1 MIDIQ
6 QLIEADRN
14 LLLALNG
21 SHSLFW
27 DGFMWVVTSTVTWV
41 PAAII
46 LLYVIFRNNKLP
58 QSIFIL
64 LMIALVIT
72 LADQLASSVSPIL
85 PVSGRLRIQRLCT
98 WFIR

>member
-58 QSIFIL
+58 HSIFIL
-64 LMIALVIT
+64 LMIAWVIT
-72 LADQLASSVSPIL
+72 LADQLASSVCKPYFARFR
-85 PVSGRLRIQRLCT
+85 PTQDP
-98 WFIR
+98 

>member
-27 DGFMWVVTSTVTWV
+27 DGFMWVVDQYGNLGSCSN
-41 PAAII
+41 
-46 LLYVIFRNNKLP
+46 Y
-58 QSIFIL
+58 
-64 LMIALVIT
+64 
-72 LADQLASSVSPIL
+72 LAVCYI
-85 PVSGRLRIQRLCT
+85 
-98 WFIR
+98 

>member
-6 QLIEADRN
+6 QLIEADRS

-46 LLYVIFRNNKLP
+46 LLYVILG
-58 QSIFIL
+58 
-64 LMIALVIT
+64 IT
-72 LADQLASSVSPIL
+72 SCHNRFSFS
-85 PVSGRLRIQRLCT
+85 
-98 WFIR
+98 

>member
-46 LLYVIFRNNKLP
+46 LLYVIL
-58 QSIFIL
+58 
-64 LMIALVIT
+64 
-72 LADQLASSVSPIL
+72 
-85 PVSGRLRIQRLCT
+85 
-98 WFIR
+98 

>member
-46 LLYVIFRNNKLP
+46 LLYVIVKKK
-58 QSIFIL
+58 
-64 LMIALVIT
+64 
-72 LADQLASSVSPIL
+72 
-85 PVSGRLRIQRLCT
+85 
-98 WFIR
+98 WFANYTNEI